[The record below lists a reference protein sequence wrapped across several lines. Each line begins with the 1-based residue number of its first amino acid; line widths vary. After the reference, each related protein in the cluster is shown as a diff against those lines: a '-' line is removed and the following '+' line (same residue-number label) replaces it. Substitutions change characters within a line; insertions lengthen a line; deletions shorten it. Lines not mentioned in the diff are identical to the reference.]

1 MRRLI
6 LEAGHSS
13 IAGQDPGG
21 VIGDITEG
29 SITYLFEE
37 EVARRY
43 ELLGGIVVRD
53 KKDTNLAQLLANIR
67 NIVTARDVEVS
78 FHLDAASNK
87 DAHGHTLIVP
97 ERASPTEVLLAH
109 SISNVL
115 IKYGSKERQMLVPSQ
130 TPRKR
135 LGWLEQ
141 PGIKVL
147 VELGFLT
154 NDADRARIKGQL
166 TNIASDI
173 ADVISK
179 V

>member
-13 IAGQDPGG
+13 VKGQDPGA
-21 VIGDITEG
+21 VVGDITEG

-43 ELLGGIVVRD
+43 ELLGGVVVRD
-53 KKDTNLAQLLANIR
+53 KKDTNLAQLLHNIK
-67 NIVTARDVEVS
+67 NIVTAKDVEVS
-78 FHLDAASNK
+78 FHLDAAANK
-87 DAHGHTLIVP
+87 TAHGHTLIVP
-97 ERASPTEVLLAH
+97 EHASPTEILLAH
-109 SISNVL
+109 AISDIL
-115 IKYGSKERQMLVPSQ
+115 IKYGSTSRGVIVPSQ

-141 PGIKVL
+141 VGIKVL

-154 NDADRARIKGQL
+154 NDIDRARIKGNL
-166 TNIASDI
+166 TLIASEI
-173 ADVISK
+173 ANAISVI
-179 V
+179 